1 MIYTIKSPALLIIGI
16 LMLVWGG
23 LNTSGALDGVQS
35 YLQKSAYGNHMTV
48 KAKFDF
54 EARAATEIAA
64 AEGKPAPAV
73 MKMPASSFDAAKAD
87 QARIV
92 NMFGGTFLLIGL
104 FTLLWKPKQG
114 DLDYFISVVPGIA
127 FILLIVV
134 VVRWVLDPIFGNLGR
149 AVQDAGILSWN
160 FARIFNL
167 NHIVL
172 GILAGIIAANVFKI
186 PAWAGNGVRTARLG
200 LKTGVILLGTLY
212 SAKELAQLGVLSV
225 VMIGIFVLGSVWL
238 VLIMGKRMQCT
249 NSMTGVLS
257 AGIGV
262 CGVSAAVAA
271 APVVKATA
279 EEIAYT
285 IGTVLIWGVG
295 CMFLFPTVGHLLE
308 MGPVQFGAWAGTGIL
323 NSAQV
328 AGAALAFDPNGI
340 ETLKV
345 AEIFNITRVLFL
357 PLIVLWL
364 AAWYMKH
371 EVGAEKINLTQVVIS
386 KFPLFVLGFIGMF
399 AMSTM
404 GVFAPADHYQG
415 KYFSSAEV
423 KQDKLLSGKALRALD
438 GELTRLRG
446 AEDAQVLSKFLVE
459 KTVVIES
466 HRVTSEEVYKAF
478 VELIANK
485 KMMTRDQSYILFAV
499 SKMEGLDPGAKGA
512 IDNAKKAAEFD
523 SKVITAYRD
532 WLVWLFGFGL
542 VGLGMQITGKS
553 LKQAGGMPLI
563 IGGTVG
569 TVKAVGSLIVVML
582 FVKEFI

>member
-1 MIYTIKSPALLIIGI
+1 MTYTIKSPALLIIGI

-35 YLQKSAYGNHMTV
+35 WLQKSAYSNHMTV
-48 KAKFDF
+48 KTKHEF
-54 EARAATEIAA
+54 EARAAKDIAA
-64 AEGKPAPAV
+64 AEGKPAPAE
-73 MKMPASSFDAAKAD
+73 MKMPASRFDAAKAE
-87 QARIV
+87 QASRV
-92 NMFGGTFLLIGL
+92 NMFGGIFLLLGL

-114 DLDYFISVVPGIA
+114 DLDYFVSTVPGIA

-134 VVRWVLDPIFGNLGR
+134 VVRWVLDPIAGNWGKW
-149 AVQDAGILSWN
+149 VQDQGILSWN

-172 GILAGIIAANVFKI
+172 GILAGIIIVNVFKV
-186 PAWAGNGVRTARLG
+186 PAWAANGVRTARLG

-212 SAKELAQLGVLSV
+212 SAKELAQLGGLSV
-225 VMIGIFVLGSVWL
+225 LMIGIFVLGSVGL
-238 VLIMGKRMQCT
+238 VLLIGRRMKLP

-295 CMFLFPTVGHLLE
+295 CMFIFPTVGQLLE

-371 EVGAEKINLTQVVIS
+371 EMGAEKINLKQVVVA

-399 AMSTM
+399 ALSTM
-404 GVFAPADHYQG
+404 GVFAPGDHYQG
-415 KYFSSAEV
+415 KYFSSTEV

-446 AEDAQVLSKFLVE
+446 AADAPVLSKFLLD
-459 KTVVIES
+459 KAVVIKD
-466 HRVTSEEVYKAF
+466 HKVTTEEVYKAF
-478 VELIANK
+478 GELIANK

-512 IDNAKKAAEFD
+512 IDNAKNASEFD
-523 SKVITAYRD
+523 SPTIKDYRD

-563 IGGTVG
+563 LGGIVG

>member
-16 LMLVWGG
+16 LMLLWGG
-23 LNTSGALDGVQS
+23 LNTSGGLDGVQS
-35 YLQKSAYGNHMTV
+35 YLQKSAYSNHMTV
-48 KAKFDF
+48 QTKHEF
-54 EARAATEIAA
+54 EARAAKDIAA
-64 AEGKPAPAV
+64 AEGKPAPAE
-73 MKMPASSFDAAKAD
+73 MKMPSSRFDDAKAD

-92 NMFGGTFLLIGL
+92 NLFGGIFLLTGL
-104 FTLLWKPKQG
+104 FIMVWKPKQG
-114 DLDYFISVVPGIA
+114 ELDYFISVVPGIA
-127 FILLIVV
+127 FILLLVV
-134 VVRWVLDPIFGNLGR
+134 LVRWVLDPIFGNWGR

-172 GILAGIIAANVFKI
+172 GILAGIIVVNVFKV

-200 LKTGVILLGTLY
+200 LKAGVILLGTLY
-212 SAKELAQLGVLSV
+212 SARELALLGGLSV
-225 VMIGIFVLGSVWL
+225 IMIGVFVLGSVGL
-238 VLIMGKRMQCT
+238 VLLIGKLKKLP

-257 AGIGV
+257 AGMGV

-271 APVVKATA
+271 APVVKAKA

-285 IGTVLIWGVG
+285 IGTVLVWGVG
-295 CMFLFPTVGHLLE
+295 CMFVFPTVGHLLD

-328 AGAALAFDPNGI
+328 AGAALAFDPDGI

-357 PLIVLWL
+357 PIIVLWL

-371 EVGAEKINLTQVVIS
+371 EAGAEKVDLKQVLVS

-399 AMSTM
+399 ALSTM
-404 GVFAPADHYQG
+404 GVFAPGDHYQG

-423 KQDKLLSGKALRALD
+423 KQDKLLGGKALRALD
-438 GELTRLRG
+438 GELTRLSG
-446 AEDAQVLSKFLVE
+446 AEVTPVLSKFLLD

-466 HRVTSEEVYKAF
+466 HRVTAEEVYKAF
-478 VELIANK
+478 GELIANK

-499 SKMEGLDPGAKGA
+499 SKMEGLDAGAKGA
-512 IDNAKKAAEFD
+512 IDLAKKVSEFD
-523 SKVITAYRD
+523 SPAIKAYRD

-553 LKQAGGMPLI
+553 LRQAGGMPLI

-569 TVKAVGSLIVVML
+569 TIKAVGSLIVVML
-582 FVKEFI
+582 FVTEFI

>member
-16 LMLVWGG
+16 LMLLWGG
-23 LNTSGALDGVQS
+23 LNTSGGLDGVQS
-35 YLQKSAYGNHMTV
+35 WLQKSAYSNHMAVQT
-48 KAKFDF
+48 KHEF
-54 EARAATEIAA
+54 EARAAKDIAA
-64 AEGKPAPAV
+64 TEGKPAPAET
-73 MKMPASSFDAAKAD
+73 KMPASRFDTAKAD
-87 QARIV
+87 QAKIV
-92 NMFGGTFLLIGL
+92 NMFGGVFLLLGL
-104 FTLLWKPKQG
+104 FTLLWKPKHG

-134 VVRWVLDPIFGNLGR
+134 LVRWVLDPIFGNWGKD
-149 AVQDAGILSWN
+149 VQDAGILSWN

-172 GILAGIIAANVFKI
+172 GILAGIIVVNVFKV
-186 PAWAGNGVRTARLG
+186 PGWASNGVRTARLG

-212 SAKELAQLGVLSV
+212 SAKELAQLGGLSV
-225 VMIGIFVLGSVWL
+225 LMIGVFVLGSVGL
-238 VLIMGKRMQCT
+238 VLLIGRIKKLP

-257 AGIGV
+257 AGMGV

-271 APVVKATA
+271 APVVKAKA

-295 CMFLFPTVGHLLE
+295 CMFVFPTVGQLLD

-328 AGAALAFDPNGI
+328 AGAALAFDPDGI

-364 AAWYMKH
+364 ATWYMKH
-371 EVGAEKINLTQVVIS
+371 EAGAEKINLTQVLVA

-399 AMSTM
+399 ALSTM
-404 GVFAPADHYQG
+404 GVFAPGDHYQG

-438 GELTRLRG
+438 GELTRLSG
-446 AEDAQVLSKFLVE
+446 ADAPVLSKFLLD
-459 KTVVIES
+459 KAVVIKD
-466 HRVTSEEVYKAF
+466 HKVTAEEVYKAF
-478 VELIANK
+478 GELIANK
-485 KMMTRDQSYILFAV
+485 KMLTRDQSYILFAV
-499 SKMEGLDPGAKGA
+499 SKMEGLDPGAKGG
-512 IDNAKKAAEFD
+512 IDNAKKASEFD
-523 SKVITAYRD
+523 SPAIKAYRD

-569 TVKAVGSLIVVML
+569 TIKAVGSLIVVML

>member
-16 LMLVWGG
+16 LMLLWGG
-23 LNTSGALDGVQS
+23 LNTSGSLDGVQS
-35 YLQKSAYGNHMTV
+35 YLQKSAYNNHMTV
-48 KAKFDF
+48 KTKHEF
-54 EARAATEIAA
+54 EARAAKDIAA
-64 AEGKPAPAV
+64 TEGKPAPAE
-73 MKMPASSFDAAKAD
+73 MKMPASRFDAAKD
-87 QARIV
+87 EQAKIV
-92 NMFGGTFLLIGL
+92 NIFGGTFLLIGL
-104 FTLLWKPKQG
+104 FTLLWKPKHG
-114 DLDYFISVVPGIA
+114 DLDYFISTVPGIA

-134 VVRWVLDPIFGNLGR
+134 VVRWVLDPIFGNWGGD
-149 AVQDAGILSWN
+149 VQAAGILSWN

-172 GILAGIIAANVFKI
+172 GIVAGMVIVNVFKI
-186 PAWAGNGVRTARLG
+186 PAWASNGVRTARLG

-212 SAKELAQLGVLSV
+212 SAKELAQLGMLSV
-225 VMIGIFVLGSVWL
+225 VMIGIFVLGSVGL
-238 VLIMGKRMQCT
+238 VLLIGRLKKLP

-257 AGIGV
+257 AGMGV

-271 APVVKATA
+271 APVVQAKA

-357 PLIVLWL
+357 PIIVLWL

-371 EVGAEKINLTQVVIS
+371 EVGAEKVDLKQVLVS

-399 AMSTM
+399 ALSTM
-404 GVFAPADHYQG
+404 GVFAPSDHYQG

-423 KQDKLLSGKALRALD
+423 KPDKLISGKALRALD

-446 AEDAQVLSKFLVE
+446 AEDAPVLSKFLLD
-459 KTVVIES
+459 KAVVIKD
-466 HRVTSEEVYKAF
+466 HKVTTEEVYKAF
-478 VELIANK
+478 GELIANK

-499 SKMEGLDPGAKGA
+499 SKLEGLDPGAKGA
-512 IDNAKKAAEFD
+512 IDNAKRASEFD
-523 SKVITAYRD
+523 SPAIKAYRD

-553 LKQAGGMPLI
+553 LKQAGGMPLV
-563 IGGTVG
+563 IGGVVG
-569 TVKAVGSLIVVML
+569 TIKAVGSLIVVML